1 MHVAKSFNPS
11 AWRPPAA
18 LTIDLQVPAEARET
32 HRTMNNHR
40 DSSSNDSND
49 LDSNSSTP
57 DPELATPDNNSAD
70 PVQHT
75 SESATSRSEPD
86 HTVHAHA
93 SEAAVHDEH
102 SEQDELGMADHVPI
116 NDAYEDLPQQNRIG
130 AILFEDDYEPPAKRI
145 IEHWQ
150 LDEQLGSG
158 AYGTVHRAFDKELSR
173 TVAIKIL
180 HSRLRDEP
188 IIRGRFLDEA
198 QRMARVASRYVV
210 DVYAQGVHKGD
221 AYIVMQYYPTNLQNW
236 QQDTTPAQILDAYR
250 QAAAGLADL
259 HRADLVHRDI
269 KPANILV
276 RPAKAGN
283 DLQVVVGDLG
293 LTGPHPPDDSPNRN
307 TAGEAEPESA
317 PAQRRAASP
326 AISDDGDDASVA
338 ANRRRTRTGARLGT
352 PAYMAPEQLR
362 GQPATHRSDQFALC
376 VSLYQALYHVHP
388 FSAEADSDR
397 ELSYAARLQRI
408 TQGQLTPPRA
418 DAPGVTPR
426 IHAAL
431 KRGLAADPNARFS
444 DMNALIAALHVP
456 PRKWWPYVVT
466 ALAVLSAALVAAF
479 AYVNPPPSCEQSAEI
494 KQSTL
499 WSESEQARMQGRID
513 KLDTSAKR
521 AWESLR
527 TSFRTAVAVQ
537 HQARLAL
544 CHADAQPAPAD
555 NHIAQAAQQRQ
566 RRCLDERSEQLRSY
580 RDQWITP
587 DNTQN
592 LPPLVIREYAATLLS
607 LPTCEH
613 LAQADFTEADADK
626 VADIHDQLLTSLS
639 QSVRGDYKPAAK
651 SAKKALKQAKNLQD
665 GPLIAEA
672 KFRLGHALSMD
683 SDIAL
688 ASAHL
693 LAAAKHAT
701 RHGKSYLAAEIWI
714 YLTKHAAVESSN
726 LADVYRYEQGAENAL
741 IALGVLDGNGH
752 STADT
757 HPDISANPDIDAD
770 RSTANGM
777 LLANY
782 YEALGLRARLAGD
795 HEEAIEHHQQAIEIW
810 KAFEKNQID
819 LPALHSKSLNN
830 LGIAYADADADMTS
844 LAIETYSQA
853 LKIRQDEFGPE
864 HDLVGDVHLNLGR
877 LYLNLGSLAKA
888 REHLTAALEI
898 ASRDNTQP
906 SAKLHELTAM
916 GALENYAYQLAEHN
930 EPQMAVHL
938 AALKRYADEIA
949 SIHSKLADHEKR
961 EFDRGQELLVIAGP
975 HEYEG
980 RLPQALAIINDALAI
995 YEDRELPIARAS
1007 CSDTS
1012 LDYATTL
1019 ASAATILCKQQRFES
1034 ARDHTRRSFFHYTRC
1049 ATPEDANG
1057 FRDQVLSQYLKHD
1070 ECKPREYTYSDPNVI
1085 STPVDAADL
1094 GSAYPPIE

>member
-1 MHVAKSFNPS
+1 MHTAESFNPS
-11 AWRPPAA
+11 AWRPSAVLA
-18 LTIDLQVPAEARET
+18 IDLQDPAEARET

-49 LDSNSSTP
+49 LDSNSSISG
-57 DPELATPDNNSAD
+57 PELATPNNNSAD

-75 SESATSRSEPD
+75 AEPATSRSEPD

-93 SEAAVHDEH
+93 SEAAAPGEH
-102 SEQDELGMADHVPI
+102 SEQDELGMADHVPL

-130 AILFEDDYEPPAKRI
+130 AILFEDDYEPPAKRT

-210 DVYAQGVHKGD
+210 DVYAQGLHKGD

-276 RPAKAGN
+276 RPASAGN

-293 LTGPHPPDDSPNRN
+293 LTGPHPPDDSPNHN

-317 PAQRRAASP
+317 PAQHRAASP
-326 AISDDGDDASVA
+326 AKSDDGDGASVA

-466 ALAVLSAALVAAF
+466 ALALMSAVVVGSS
-479 AYVNPPPSCEQSAEI
+479 AYVNTPPSCEQREEI
-494 KQSTL
+494 EQSKL
-499 WSESEQARMQGRID
+499 WSQGAQTRMQERID
-513 KLDTSAKR
+513 DLDTSLEKR
-521 AWESLR
+521 AWELLR
-527 TSFRTAVAVQ
+527 TSFQKAVQ
-537 HQARLAL
+537 DQYHARLAQ
-544 CHADAQPAPAD
+544 CRANAQPAPLE
-555 NHIAQAAQQRQ
+555 NPIAQAARRRQQ
-566 RRCLDERSEQLRSY
+566 RCLDERSDQLRSY
-580 RDQWITP
+580 RDQWIVP
-587 DNTQN
+587 DKAHD
-592 LPPLVIREYAATLLS
+592 LPPLVVHEYAMTLLS

-613 LAQADFTEADADK
+613 VAQADFTAADADK
-626 VADIHDQLLTSLS
+626 VGDIRDQLLTSLS
-639 QSVRGDYKPAAK
+639 QSVRGDYKPAAE
-651 SAKKALKQAKNLQD
+651 SAEAALEQAKHLED

-672 KFRLGHALSMD
+672 EFRLGHALSMD
-683 SDIAL
+683 SDIAR

-693 LAAAKHAT
+693 LAAARRAAQYGR
-701 RHGKSYLAAEIWI
+701 RHLEAEIWI
-714 YLTKHAAVESSN
+714 YLTKHAAVESSD

-741 IALGVLDGNGH
+741 IALGVLDSNGN

-795 HEEAIEHHQQAIEIW
+795 PEEAIEHHQQAIEIW
-810 KAFEKNQID
+810 KAFEID

-830 LGIAYADADADMTS
+830 LGIAYADAGMTS

-864 HDLVGDVHLNLGR
+864 HDLVGEVHLNLGR
-877 LYLNLGSLAKA
+877 LYLYLGSLAKA

-898 ASRDNTQP
+898 ARRDNTQP

-916 GALENYAYQLAEHN
+916 GALENSAYLLAEHN

-949 SIHSKLADHEKR
+949 SIHSKLADHERR

-1012 LDYATTL
+1012 LDYAATL
-1019 ASAATILCKQQRFES
+1019 ANAATILCKQQRFES
-1034 ARDHTRRSFFHYTRC
+1034 ARNYARRSLFHYARC
-1049 ATPEDANG
+1049 TTPDDANG

-1070 ECKPREYTYSDPNVI
+1070 ECKPR
-1085 STPVDAADL
+1085 
-1094 GSAYPPIE
+1094 G